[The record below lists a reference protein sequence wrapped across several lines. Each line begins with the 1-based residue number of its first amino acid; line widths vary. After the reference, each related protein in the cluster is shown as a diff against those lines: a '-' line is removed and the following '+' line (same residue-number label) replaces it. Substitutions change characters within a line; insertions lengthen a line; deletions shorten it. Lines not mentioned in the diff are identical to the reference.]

1 MQHTRSVEK
10 KTAKGGKCKVK
21 DDQLQ
26 FNHYLDALRNFQM
39 LVCKQNLISST
50 AHTVRTVH
58 NRTIGLTAF
67 DTKQWL
73 CEHTI
78 RTHSRGHK
86 DTMSDSKYMDL
97 VNDFYIVECVTNAGV
112 FSRNDLPGT
121 SPLLQG

>member
-1 MQHTRSVEK
+1 MEK

-21 DDQLQ
+21 DNQLQ
-26 FNHYLDALRNFQM
+26 FNHYLDALPNFQT

-58 NRTIGLTAF
+58 NQKVGLTAF

-78 RTHSRGHK
+78 HTHSHGQK
-86 DTMSDSKYMDL
+86 DTMSDSRYMDL
-97 VNDFYIVECVTNAGV
+97 VNDIYIVECVTNAGV
-112 FSRNDLPGT
+112 FSCNDLPGM
-121 SPLLQG
+121 SPLLQC